1 MNIKIQ
7 QIITIGI
14 DETNLSILIDILK
27 ACQMHYNIISF
38 DGCAYN
44 VTVLNTINDQSKNTT
59 EIN

>member
-14 DETNLSILIDILK
+14 DETNLSILIDIVK

-44 VTVLNTINDQSKNTT
+44 VLNPIKDQWKNIA